1 MSVMR
6 SRALYVLSSRVLMF
20 FGIELDQRC
29 HADWK
34 HQPLILDVAG
44 EIYIQNNLIWLEN
57 EESMFGENESFPF

>member
-1 MSVMR
+1 M
-6 SRALYVLSSRVLMF
+6 LSIRVLMF

-34 HQPLILDVAG
+34 HQLLILDDAE
-44 EIYIQNNLIWLEN
+44 EIYIQNSLIWLEN